1 MKPALCLQSTLFTE
15 LTHNKY
21 LAVIILASVSGS
33 CWNIDFEVRTCALT
47 ETLATTQLQSRV
59 ASAPR
64 ERENR
69 IKNGKSLEIFKS
81 SKLERL
87 SESGLTQRQSMP
99 CIPSE

>member
-15 LTHNKY
+15 LAHNKY
-21 LAVIILASVSGS
+21 LAVIILVSGS

-69 IKNGKSLEIFKS
+69 IMCAVRNPIVSRVQIPDTRFHAGS
-81 SKLERL
+81 SAARNRA
-87 SESGLTQRQSMP
+87 SAESR
-99 CIPSE
+99 